1 MDPHVGGFD
10 EFCVKSWIGRF
21 RAIGPVVFAHWPALG
36 LSACSLIMAT
46 AVLRIRSFARKVGLI
61 DEWLRA
67 QPGRR
72 GPPRLALESINT
84 GRS

>member
-61 DEWLRA
+61 DEWLRTE
-67 QPGRR
+67 PGWS
-72 GPPRLALESINT
+72 GPARLAPSGIDQY
-84 GRS
+84 